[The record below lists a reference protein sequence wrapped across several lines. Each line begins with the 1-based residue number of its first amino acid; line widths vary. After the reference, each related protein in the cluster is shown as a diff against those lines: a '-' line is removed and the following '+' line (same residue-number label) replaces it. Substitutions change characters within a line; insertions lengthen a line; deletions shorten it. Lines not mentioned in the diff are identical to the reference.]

1 MPRLRRPPSPSARS
15 PLAST
20 RALLHSII
28 PAPVRSRSALTS
40 DAVISAIIISWLKFL
55 VPFAGRVIARTGHP
69 MGCPTAMPYGE
80 NLFAAFSSDRLGIRF
95 GCLGS
100 GSLTL
105 RRRSRLLGHAQAL
118 RHNLLG
124 ILGVHI
130 LCVLHHA
137 FFRDA
142 FVASNLTAGVAPP
155 RRTAG
160 AVSHP
165 GSA

>member
-1 MPRLRRPPSPSARS
+1 MPRLRRTTSPSARS

-137 FFRDA
+137 FFRHG
-142 FVASNLTAGVAPP
+142 FVADNLIVVVHSSRTPSAPLP
-155 RRTAG
+155 PPT
-160 AVSHP
+160 P
-165 GSA
+165 